1 MQVFSKSHMKRLFL
15 NRRNRFSQAQTRIL
29 FRWYLPYPSWL
40 FHLMIGVLCYSFLS
54 PVTADDNKG
63 LELFETT
70 IRPALIQHCY
80 SCHSVN
86 SPELKGELRLDSRPG
101 MRRGGQSGAV
111 ITPGAP
117 QDSLLI
123 DAIHHRTR
131 KMPPDK
137 KLPDDILKAF
147 EQWITLGAPDPRDRE
162 PTDQELT
169 EQSWQNI
176 LQSRRD
182 WWSLNPIQHVS
193 IPDVRNTEWVKQPLD
208 YFILNRHEQQGFT
221 AASKADNRTL
231 IRRLTF
237 TLTGLPPSLNEV
249 EQFVDNCKSDPDAAY
264 QKLVEQ
270 LLKSPHFGE
279 HWARHWMDVVRFS
292 ETHGNEWNY
301 EVHYAWRYR
310 DYLVRAFNND
320 LPFDDLVREH
330 IAGDLIQTT
339 RTHPE
344 KGYNESIIGT
354 AFYRFGEINHDDC
367 ISLRSIG
374 YDILANQVDTLTKAF
389 QASTVACARCH
400 DHKID
405 AFSTRDYYSLLGI
418 LRSSRL
424 VAHTI
429 DPPDLNE
436 PALQQLEE
444 LKPRIRSRLAE
455 LWVEES
461 DHFTDYLIATEAART
476 NQENAEQTFQKLNP
490 ERLEQWK
497 KALAVENATMDDPA
511 YPWISLT
518 NKDGNVSIAK
528 RWTDLTSEYINEHG
542 RRRQSNQNNY
552 EILYDLREGS
562 DTWKASGHSLT
573 HGVSKDGELAFT
585 GNGDLTLQGLLPAG
599 VISHRLTPNL
609 GGSYRSPILHTRKK
623 YLSLQVLGGERAA
636 VRIVS
641 NNCQLNYVNYKVLLS
656 DQSEWITFEPAG
668 DHQKLRAYIEILT
681 KFDNPKF
688 PDQLATIGGAKAND
702 RVPWDDLVDDPRS
715 FFGIS
720 KVVLHDKQT
729 PPQSELD
736 NLCSL
741 FQTDEAVG
749 SVHDLAIR
757 YTDVLRNAVQAWS
770 ENRSTPEQ
778 NKWVD
783 WLIRNQLLPHSLKD
797 DSYLEDLVGQYRR
810 IEKEQIQQ
818 PRIIPGV
825 EDVDNGINQPLL
837 IRGNSNELGEPVT
850 RRFIEVLDP
859 DRLPFNNGSGRH
871 ELAERIASA
880 DNPLTA
886 RVMANRVWHHLF
898 GAGIVRTVDDFG
910 RLGDQPSHPALL
922 DHLALHL
929 VNNNWSLK
937 ELIRSIVLS
946 STFRMSSRQ
955 SEKMKTKDPL
965 NRLMHH
971 YPARRLDAESIRDA
985 LLATSGRLDKKQGGS
1000 SIYPFRETSNADRR
1014 LFAGPL
1020 DGDGRRS
1027 LYIKTNLMEPA
1038 RFLSSFNTPGGKVTE
1053 GRRDLSNVPAQ
1064 ALALLNDPF
1073 VIQQSKLWAEQLI
1086 EMSHSN
1092 PDERLHFM
1100 FLHALGRPITTNET
1114 QQYSDL
1120 ARKLAGLYEIEVAQ
1134 LMSSVR
1140 IWKDIAHVVF
1150 NLKEFIFLP

>member
-1 MQVFSKSHMKRLFL
+1 MKRLFP
-15 NRRNRFSQAQTRIL
+15 NRRSRLVYAQARMKSL
-29 FRWYLPYPSWL
+29 WSLPHHSWL
-40 FHLMIGVLCYSFLS
+40 FHLGFGALFCCFLS
-54 PVTADDNKG
+54 PAFGADNKG
-63 LELFETT
+63 MGLFETT
-70 IRPALIQHCY
+70 IRPVLIQHCY
-80 SCHSVN
+80 PCHSAT
-86 SPELKGELRLDSRPG
+86 SPDLKGELRLDSRPA
-101 MRRGGQSGAV
+101 MRRGGKSGPA

-117 QDSLLI
+117 LESLLI
-123 DAIHHRTR
+123 DALHHRTR

-137 KLPDDILKAF
+137 KLSDEILTAF
-147 EQWITLGAPDPRDRE
+147 EQWISLGAPDPRDQE
-162 PTDQELT
+162 PTDQELA

-182 WWSLNPIQHVS
+182 WWSLNPVQPSS
-193 IPDVRNTEWVKQPLD
+193 IPEVKNTEWVKQALD
-208 YFILNRHEQQGFT
+208 YFILSRQEQQGIT
-221 AASKADNRTL
+221 AAATADSRTL
-231 IRRLTF
+231 IRRLSF

-249 EQFVDNCKSDPDAAY
+249 EQFLNNCKSDPDAAY

-279 HWARHWMDVVRFS
+279 HWARHWMDVVRFT

-320 LPFDDLVREH
+320 LPFDELVREH
-330 IAGDLIQTT
+330 IAGDLIQTS
-339 RTHPE
+339 RSHPE
-344 KGYNESIIGT
+344 KGYNESVIGT

-367 ISLRSIG
+367 IALRSIG

-444 LKPRIRSRLAE
+444 LKPRIRSRLTE
-455 LWVEES
+455 LWLDET
-461 DHFTDYLIATEAART
+461 DHFTSYLIAAEAART
-476 NQENAEQTFQKLNP
+476 NQKNAGQTSQKLNP
-490 ERLEQWK
+490 KRLEQWK
-497 KALAVENATMDDPA
+497 KTFTVENATMDNPA
-511 YPWISLT
+511 YPWLSLA
-518 NKDGNVSIAK
+518 NKDNTVPISE
-528 RWTDLTSEYINEHG
+528 RWSELASQYVNENS
-542 RRRQSNQNNY
+542 RRRQSNQNDY
-552 EILYDLREGS
+552 ELLYDLREGS
-562 DTWKASGHSLT
+562 ETWTASGHSLT

-599 VISHRLTPNL
+599 VNSHRLTHNL
-609 GGSYRSPILHTRKK
+609 GGSYRSPILHTEKK

-656 DQSEWITFEPAG
+656 DQSEWITFEPA
-668 DHQKLRAYIEILT
+668 DDTQKLRAYIEILT

-702 RVPWDDLVDDPRS
+702 RVPWNDLADDPRS

-720 KVVLHDKQT
+720 RVVLHDSQD
-729 PPQSELD
+729 PPQPELD
-736 NLCSL
+736 HLCSL
-741 FQTDEAVG
+741 FQSAEAIR
-749 SVHDLAIR
+749 SVNDLAIR
-757 YTDVLRNAVQAWS
+757 YANVLQKAIQAWA
-770 ENRSTPEQ
+770 ENRSTPGQ
-778 NKWVD
+778 NTWVD
-783 WLIRNQLLPHSLKD
+783 WLIRNQLLPYSLDDDKDLKD
-797 DSYLEDLVGQYRR
+797 LVSQYRG
-810 IEKEQIQQ
+810 IEKEHIRQ

-825 EDVDNGINQPLL
+825 EDVDDGINQPLL
-837 IRGNSNELGEPVT
+837 VRGNSNELGEPVP
-850 RRFIEVLDP
+850 RRFFEVLDH
-859 DRLPFNNGSGRH
+859 DGLPFNNGSGRR
-871 ELAERIASA
+871 ELAERIASP

-898 GAGIVRTVDDFG
+898 GTGIVRTVDDFG

-929 VNNNWSLK
+929 VKNNWSLK

-955 SEKMKTKDPL
+955 SGEMEKKDPL

-985 LLATSGRLDKKQGGS
+985 LLATSGRLDRKQGGS

-1086 EMSHSN
+1086 ETAHSD
-1092 PDERLHFM
+1092 PGKRVHFM
-1100 FLHALGRPITTNET
+1100 FQHALGRSCTKDEK
-1114 QQYSDL
+1114 QQYVTLSHEL
-1120 ARKLAGLYEIEVAQ
+1120 AALYEIESDQ
-1134 LMSSVR
+1134 LMSSIL